1 VKESAAGQIT
11 DEYVDEDENSDYS
24 DKKSQHYSDEKSQSS
39 QPRLEHSPSS
49 DSQVEYEQDFE

>member
-39 QPRLEHSPSS
+39 QPRL
-49 DSQVEYEQDFE
+49 